1 MPNGTIYKLA
11 DQVALPAGT
20 PAAIIAL
27 PVRSSAGL
35 MSLAVYEWA
44 VLFVKLAITGT
55 ATVTFTVQGK
65 VERDGDWF
73 DLTCHELSAAVDETV
88 QAASVAVSQSCCRA
102 LLGLT
107 IPVQYLQVNV
117 QLDGSGSAVLDAC
130 LRVTG

>member
-1 MPNGTIYKLA
+1 MPNGTIYRLA
-11 DQVALPAGT
+11 DQVALPSGT
-20 PAAIIAL
+20 PADVIPL
-27 PVRSSAGL
+27 PVESSAGL
-35 MSLAVYEWA
+35 MSIAVYEWA

-73 DLTCHELSAAVDETV
+73 DLTCHELSAAVAETV

-117 QLDGSGSAVLDAC
+117 QLNGSGSAVLDAF